1 MRWFRSNMYFGS
13 RLALFAMALQIALTF
28 GHIHH
33 DGVLPSVVKSAVAD
47 QAGQPVSDSPLHKS
61 NGSADF
67 NCPIYALIRLAS
79 TSTPSMAPQ
88 LPVPV
93 TFVVAKRT
101 AGNEAALPA
110 SPRGLFQAR
119 GPPSI

>member
-1 MRWFRSNMYFGS
+1 MRWFRSNIYFGS
-13 RLALFAMALQIALTF
+13 RLALFAMALQFALTF
-28 GHIHH
+28 GHIHQH
-33 DGVLPSVVKSAVAD
+33 GFLPSTAKSTVAD
-47 QAGQPVSDSPLHKS
+47 QAGQPASNSPLHKS

-67 NCPIYALIRLAS
+67 NCPICALIRLAS
-79 TSTPSMAPQ
+79 TSTPSVAPQ

-93 TFVVAKRT
+93 TFVVVRQA
-101 AGNEAALPA
+101 AGDEAALLA